1 MEMVTIPKHEY
12 EALKAL
18 VAALA
23 GELEEAKA
31 KIKTLEAQLSKNS
44 SNSNKPPSSDHP
56 GKQVKNSRVKSG
68 KCSGGQAGHEGRT
81 KQPTATPD
89 TVVKL
94 EPQTE
99 CTCGGN
105 VIIDNDAYTVRQQE
119 DLQPA
124 KVIRAEYRAH
134 DGKCDR
140 CGKEYKADFP
150 EGVEGPIS
158 YGPHLRGMIAYL
170 NAYQL
175 LPLKRTAEMVKHL
188 YGIDISQG
196 TIVNIMNEAYVNLL
210 PVESRLKDEIIRS
223 DIVYFDESGMKVRAR
238 LYWIH
243 SASTK
248 ECTVYLVH
256 PKRGKDAMDEM
267 GILPVFQGTAIHD
280 HWKSYYHYLCAHAEC
295 NAHHLRHLQWLF
307 EDLGYDWAGEMI
319 CLLLR
324 IKRHVDLSRAFGAD
338 CLPQEAIDEYE
349 CAYRKILA
357 LAGENESP
365 HIESKRMVNRM
376 TAYEQE
382 SLLFM
387 YDFDVPFT
395 NNLAERD
402 IRMPKLKQKISG
414 GFRSEDGA
422 DAFARIRGFVSTAI
436 KRGKNVY
443 DGLIAVFNGD
453 AYDFMFS
460 SSSNIYIISPSANN

>member
-18 VAALA
+18 VATLVT
-23 GELEEAKA
+23 ELEEAKA
-31 KIKTLEAQLSKNS
+31 EIKTLKAQLSKNS
-44 SNSNKPPSSDHP
+44 NNSSKPPSSDHP
-56 GKQVKNSRVKSG
+56 GKQVKNSRIKSG
-68 KCSGGQAGHEGRT
+68 KPSGGQIGHEGKT
-81 KQPTATPD
+81 KQPRPKPD

-94 EPQTE
+94 EPQTK
-99 CTCGGN
+99 CDCGGH
-105 VIIDNDAYTVRQQE
+105 IIINNDAFLVRQQE

-124 KVIRAEYRAH
+124 KVITVEYRAH
-134 DGKCDR
+134 DGKCGC
-140 CGKEYKADFP
+140 CGKEYKASFP
-150 EGVEGPIS
+150 EGVDGLIS
-158 YGPHLRGMIAYL
+158 YGPNLRGMIAYL

-175 LPLKRTAEMVKHL
+175 LPLKRIAEMMKHQ
-188 YGIDISQG
+188 YGIEISQG
-196 TIVNIMNEAYVNLL
+196 TIVNVMNEAYANLA
-210 PVESRLKDEIIRS
+210 PVESRLKGEIIRS
-223 DIVYFDESGMKVRAR
+223 DIVFFDESGMRVRAR

-307 EDLGYDWAGEMI
+307 ESLGCDWAGEMI

-324 IKRHVDLSRAFGAD
+324 IKRHVDLSRAFDAD

-349 CAYRKILA
+349 CVYRKILA
-357 LAGENESP
+357 VAGKIESP
-365 HIESKRMVNRM
+365 HIESKRMVNRLA
-376 TAYEQE
+376 TYEQE

-387 YDFDVPFT
+387 FDFDVPFT

-422 DAFARIRGFVSTAI
+422 DAFARIRGYVSTAI
-436 KRGKNVY
+436 KRGKSVY

-453 AYDFMFS
+453 SYDFMFS
-460 SSSNIYIISPSANN
+460 LSPNNCHAAPSANN

>member
-1 MEMVTIPKHEY
+1 MITIPKHEY

-18 VAALA
+18 VATLVA
-23 GELEEAKA
+23 EAQDLKA
-31 KIKTLEAQLSKNS
+31 KLARNSNNS
-44 SNSNKPPSSDHP
+44 SKPPSSDHP
-56 GKQVKNSRVKSG
+56 GKKVKNSRVKSG
-68 KCSGGQAGHEGRT
+68 KPSGGQTGHVGKT
-81 KQPTATPD
+81 KQPTAKPD
-89 TVVKL
+89 TVVELK
-94 EPQTE
+94 PQTE
-99 CTCGGN
+99 CTCGGH
-105 VIIDNDAYTVRQQE
+105 IIINNDAFLVRQQE

-124 KVIRAEYRAH
+124 KVITVEYRAH
-134 DGKCDR
+134 DGKCDC
-140 CGKEYKADFP
+140 CGKEYKASFP
-150 EGVEGPIS
+150 EGVESPIS
-158 YGPHLRGMIAYL
+158 YGSNLRGIIAYL

-175 LPLKRTAEMVKHL
+175 LPLKRTAEMIKHL
-188 YGIDISQG
+188 YGIDISQA
-196 TIVNIMNEAYVNLL
+196 TIVNIMREAHANLA
-210 PVESRLKDEIIRS
+210 PVEARIKDEIIRS
-223 DIVYFDESGMKVRAR
+223 DIVYFDESGMRVCAR

-267 GILPVFQGTAIHD
+267 GILPVFKGTAIHD

-307 EDLGYDWAGEMI
+307 EDLGYEWAGEMI

-324 IKRHVDLSRAFGAD
+324 IKRHIDLSRAFDAD
-338 CLPQEAIDEYE
+338 SLPQEAIEEYE

-357 LAGENESP
+357 AAREIESP
-365 HIESKRMVNRM
+365 HIESKRMANRL
-376 TAYEQE
+376 TEYEQE

-436 KRGKNVY
+436 KRGKNIY
-443 DGLIAVFNGD
+443 DGLVAVFNGD
-453 AYDFMFS
+453 SYDFMFS
-460 SSSNIYIISPSANN
+460 

>member
-1 MEMVTIPKHEY
+1 MEMITIPKHEC

-18 VAALA
+18 VATLVR
-23 GELEEAKA
+23 ELEEARA
-31 KIKTLEAQLSKNS
+31 EIKTLKAQLSKNS
-44 SNSNKPPSSDHP
+44 SNSSKPPSSDHP
-56 GKQVKNSRVKSG
+56 GKKIKNSRIKSG
-68 KCSGGQAGHEGRT
+68 KPSGGQTGHEGKT
-81 KQPTATPD
+81 KQTTSKPD
-89 TVVKL
+89 RVVKL

-99 CTCGGN
+99 CACGGKI
-105 VIIDNDAYTVRQQE
+105 IIDNEAFLVRQQE
-119 DLQPA
+119 ELQPA
-124 KVIRAEYRAH
+124 KVITVEYRAH
-134 DGKCDR
+134 DGTCDC
-140 CGKEYKADFP
+140 CGKEYKASFP
-150 EGVEGPIS
+150 EGVAGPIS
-158 YGPHLRGMIAYL
+158 YGPNLRGMITYL

-175 LPLKRTAEMVKHL
+175 LPLKRTAEMIKHL

-196 TIVNIMNEAYVNLL
+196 TIVNIMREAHANLA

-223 DIVYFDESGMKVRAR
+223 DIVYFDESGMRVCAR

-307 EDLGYDWAGEMI
+307 EHLGYDWAGEMI

-324 IKRHVDLSRAFGAD
+324 IKRHIDLSLAFGAD

-349 CAYRKILA
+349 RTYRKILA
-357 LAGENESP
+357 AAGEIESP

-376 TAYEQE
+376 KEYEQE

-422 DAFARIRGFVSTAI
+422 DYFARIRGFVSTAI
-436 KRGKNVY
+436 KRGKSIY

-453 AYDFMFS
+453 AYEFMFS
-460 SSSNIYIISPSANN
+460 LSPNT